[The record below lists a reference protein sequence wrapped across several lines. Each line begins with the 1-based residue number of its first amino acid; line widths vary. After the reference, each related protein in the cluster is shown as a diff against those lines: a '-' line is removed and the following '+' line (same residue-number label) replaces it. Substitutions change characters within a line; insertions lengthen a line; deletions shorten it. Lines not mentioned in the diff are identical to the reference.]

1 MAPAPR
7 TADPAVRPP
16 SDMAPGE
23 PYPAMLV
30 VVRHLDL
37 ALLAL
42 ALPVFLAAGLP
53 LLGWVAAAVAW
64 VCQRI
69 IRHVLEERARASD
82 DPRTVAGLT
91 AGSMLLRGW
100 LVALTIFGI
109 GLTDREAGLSG
120 AVLVILL
127 FTAFF
132 STQLALRPF
141 DTRRSA

>member
-7 TADPAVRPP
+7 TADPPVRPP
-16 SDMAPGE
+16 SAAPGE
-23 PYPAMLV
+23 PYPWAVGL
-30 VVRHLDL
+30 VRHLDL

-53 LLGWVAAAVAW
+53 VLGWVAAAFAW
-64 VCQRI
+64 VCQRV
-69 IRHVLEERARASD
+69 IRHILEQRARASG

-100 LVALTIFGI
+100 LMALTIFGV

>member
-16 SDMAPGE
+16 SGPAPGE
-23 PYPAMLV
+23 PYPWALV
-30 VVRHLDL
+30 LVRHFDL

-42 ALPVFLAAGLP
+42 ALPVFLIAGLP
-53 LLGWVAAAVAW
+53 VLGWVAAAVAW
-64 VCQRI
+64 VSQRV
-69 IRHVLEERARASD
+69 IRHVLDQRARATD
-82 DPRTVAGLT
+82 DPRTVAGIT

-100 LVALTIFGI
+100 LMALTIFGV

-132 STQLALRPF
+132 SVHLALRPF

>member
-7 TADPAVRPP
+7 TADPPVRPP
-16 SDMAPGE
+16 SGPAPGE
-23 PYPAMLV
+23 PYPWV
-30 VVRHLDL
+30 VTWVRHFDL

-42 ALPVFLAAGLP
+42 ALPIFLVAGLP
-53 LLGWVAAAVAW
+53 LLGWLAAAVAW
-64 VCQRI
+64 VCQRV
-69 IRHVLEERARASD
+69 IRHALDQRARASG
-82 DPRTVAGLT
+82 DPRTVAGIT

-100 LVALTIFGI
+100 LMALTIFGV

-141 DTRRSA
+141 ETRRPT